1 MTPAEGKI
9 GAVIDAV
16 DAYADGARAENPR
29 AALSRVTGQTIVFVE
44 TKVHAERLAG
54 ALAVAYEVRVKKVF
68 FFFFFS
74 VFFFGSFSRNRRGTN
89 AAAVDDDLS
98 SS

>member
-29 AALSRVTGQTIVFVE
+29 TASTRVTGQTIVFVE

-54 ALAVAYEVRVKKVF
+54 ALAVAYEVRVKKSF
-68 FFFFFS
+68 FFFFF
-74 VFFFGSFSRNRRGTN
+74 FFWEFFAEPARNERGGGR
-89 AAAVDDDLS
+89 
-98 SS
+98 